1 MGNAASGH
9 VLLVDDDPAV
19 LESSSLIL
27 NEYGYEVIPSSGA
40 DEALSLVRGETIDV
54 VVTDV
59 VMPARSGIDL
69 LRDLHALRPELPVIL
84 MTAYADLEKVIYA
97 IKMGAFDFIVK
108 PFTADLLIHSVEKAV
123 NYNRLVQTEK
133 DYKQLLE
140 EYNRDIE
147 SLISERTMSLMALT
161 LADRIR
167 NPVSVI
173 GMLCS
178 RMARRDNLPDGLRSD
193 IDDLITEARKLDET
207 VRDFQSVFISRK
219 ATFQYEDINNIVRG
233 IIPVVQEMASRK
245 GQFIEYRPLDREI
258 RVNSQKQLLQMALSH
273 LLKNAVEASPVGGL
287 ITVGIGVDEDRVILS
302 IKDSGPGISKE
313 NLGKIFDPIFSTKEK
328 RFGMGLPLVKR
339 IVREHMG
346 EINVRSEMGR
356 GTTFEIVLPQR
367 WTRGVEHTPAY

>member
-219 ATFQYEDINNIVRG
+219 ATFQ
-233 IIPVVQEMASRK
+233 
-245 GQFIEYRPLDREI
+245 
-258 RVNSQKQLLQMALSH
+258 
-273 LLKNAVEASPVGGL
+273 
-287 ITVGIGVDEDRVILS
+287 
-302 IKDSGPGISKE
+302 
-313 NLGKIFDPIFSTKEK
+313 
-328 RFGMGLPLVKR
+328 
-339 IVREHMG
+339 
-346 EINVRSEMGR
+346 
-356 GTTFEIVLPQR
+356 
-367 WTRGVEHTPAY
+367 

>member
-27 NEYGYEVIPSSGA
+27 NEHGYEVIPSSSA

>member
-346 EINVRSEMGR
+346 INVRSEMGR

-367 WTRGVEHTPAY
+367 WTRGVEHMPAY